1 MKQPVVSIR
10 TYTLTWL
17 ALLALA
23 LATTLIGFL
32 DLGPFSMG
40 IAILI
45 ATAKAALVVAVFM
58 HGRYESKLVR
68 VIIAAGVIWF
78 LIMIS
83 NTLGDYISRG
93 WLGVGSK

>member
-23 LATTLIGFL
+23 AATTLIGFI
-32 DLGPFSMG
+32 DLGPLSFP

-45 ATAKAALVVAVFM
+45 ATSKAALIVAFFM
-58 HGRYESKLVR
+58 HGAFEPKLIKV
-68 VIIAAGVIWF
+68 VIAAGIVW
-78 LIMIS
+78 MIFMLV
-83 NTLGDYISRG
+83 NTVGDYISRG
-93 WLGVGSK
+93 WLPFPGK